1 MGIPASATV
10 DTDERLRRE
19 PSAQIIDRTP
29 DHVLASW
36 RDILLVVWR
45 RQTTLG
51 AVHTM
56 GVSLGVL
63 ARRVGHPVD
72 LVIVAEQTAAAPDAD
87 VRRPIAQVLKAAPI
101 ARCAVVLEGDGF
113 RAAALRAFATGVGML
128 ACPPFPYRPFAHV
141 VDAASWLAT
150 CGSSH
155 TPPLWAE
162 SIERAV
168 RYARA
173 G

>member
-72 LVIVAEQTAAAPDAD
+72 LVIVAEQTAAGWFLVSSQIPLIMAP
-87 VRRPIAQVLKAAPI
+87 AA
-101 ARCAVVLEGDGF
+101 
-113 RAAALRAFATGVGML
+113 
-128 ACPPFPYRPFAHV
+128 
-141 VDAASWLAT
+141 
-150 CGSSH
+150 
-155 TPPLWAE
+155 
-162 SIERAV
+162 
-168 RYARA
+168 
-173 G
+173 